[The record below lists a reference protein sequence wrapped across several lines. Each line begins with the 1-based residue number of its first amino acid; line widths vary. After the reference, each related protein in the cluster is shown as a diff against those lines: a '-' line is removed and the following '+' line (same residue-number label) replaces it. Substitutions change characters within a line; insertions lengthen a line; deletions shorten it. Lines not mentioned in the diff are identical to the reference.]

1 MFKHNHAHTK
11 KYSKIKI
18 LVIITLVV
26 IFSSYI
32 LLQHPRNQ
40 YTHSSKKLSQ
50 RTIKKQQ
57 STQTSNTATSSSRPN
72 GPEYQMRIGPL
83 ADPNDTPPTQT
94 GWVNP
99 NGGGYY
105 VGEGPFDVTDSN
117 GEHHWVD
124 PQTAGWTKMT
134 YSNTKETY
142 DDSGN

>member
-11 KYSKIKI
+11 KYSKVKI

-40 YTHSSKKLSQ
+40 YTHASKKVSQ

-57 STQTSNTATSSSRPN
+57 STQTSSSRPN

-83 ADPNDTPPTQT
+83 ADPNGTPPTQT
-94 GWVNP
+94 AWVDP

-105 VGEGPFDVTDSN
+105 GGEGPFDVTDSN

-134 YSNTKETY
+134 YSDTKETY